1 VNHLIRYLF
10 NWSNWFV
17 VFLIACT
24 FGQVYFSV
32 NTVEQKSELMLT
44 TFRVLEIEKSPFGT
58 LKTVFE
64 TNRGNYELSS
74 KTPQNSIKK
83 GYEYQE
89 IVSFSQY
96 SIENKK
102 EVYDLSSGIKGEV
115 GIEGGL
121 IVKGCDLR
129 CKLMQN
135 LSQTEYYLDRL
146 FSEYSCQ
153 KLRWVTTLLAPD
165 IPCNDIGTFS
175 KGLLIGGVHF
185 SDSTKQTIRQSGISH
200 LVAVSGF
207 QVVLLA
213 GFIEW
218 IFLQARISKF
228 KRLVF
233 TVVVLLL
240 FGALV
245 GFDPPIVRAIL
256 MTMITYFAL
265 ILGRSQPKNK
275 ILIYT
280 AIIMLW
286 ANPFYLY
293 SVSFQLSF
301 LATFGLMNGSLPL
314 QNLGTK
320 LATGFELIWINV
332 RIFLITLPVIL
343 YLNAGFAWYS
353 IPINFILLPLTPF
366 ISLLDIFSII
376 PFLGEFIHIF
386 ALGIE
391 SLTLQ
396 TLHDVMQTGGQTTMK
411 PMTLVEM
418 SLYYIFFVTILLAI
432 NYRKN
437 KSPE

>member
-24 FGQVYFSV
+24 LGQVYFTINS
-32 NTVEQKSELMLT
+32 VEQKSEPTFT
-44 TFRVLEIEKSPFGT
+44 TFRVLEIEKSSFGT
-58 LKTVFE
+58 LKTVIE
-64 TNRGNYELSS
+64 TNQGNYEISS
-74 KTPQNSIKK
+74 KTPQNSLKK
-83 GYEYQE
+83 GYEYKGL
-89 IVSFSQY
+89 VSFSQY
-96 SIENKK
+96 STENKK
-102 EVYDLSSGIKGEV
+102 EIYDLSSGIKGEASIDS
-115 GIEGGL
+115 GM
-121 IVKGCDLR
+121 IVKGCDLK
-129 CKLMQN
+129 CKMIQN
-135 LSQTEYYLDRL
+135 LGQTEFYLDRL

-153 KLRWVTTLLAPD
+153 KLQWLSKLLAPD

-185 SDSTKQTIRQSGISH
+185 SDSSKQIIRQSGISH

-218 IFLQARISKF
+218 IFLQLRISKL
-228 KRLVF
+228 KRFVC
-233 TVVVLLL
+233 TTVVLLA

-265 ILGRSQPKNK
+265 ILGRSQPKNN

-286 ANPFYLY
+286 VNPFYLY

-301 LATFGLMNGSLPL
+301 LATFGLMNGTLPL
-314 QNLGTK
+314 ENLGTK
-320 LATGFELIWINV
+320 LASLLELLWINL

-343 YLNAGFAWYS
+343 YLNGGFAWYS
-353 IPINFILLPLTPF
+353 IPINFVLLPLTPF
-366 ISLLDIFSII
+366 VSLLDIFSII
-376 PFLGEFIHIF
+376 PFSGEFIHIF
-386 ALGIE
+386 TLGIE
-391 SLTLQ
+391 ALILQ
-396 TLHDVMQTGGQTTMK
+396 TLHDIVQTGGQTAMK
-411 PMTLVEM
+411 PMTTIELI
-418 SLYYIFFVTILLAI
+418 LYYIFLVILLVII
-432 NYRKN
+432 NYSKN
-437 KSPE
+437 KSPQ

>member
-1 VNHLIRYLF
+1 VSHIIRYVF

-17 VFLIACT
+17 FFLIICT
-24 FGQVYFSV
+24 LGQVYFSV
-32 NTVEQKSELMLT
+32 NSVENKSESSLI
-44 TFRVLEIEKSPFGT
+44 TFRVLEIEKSPYGT
-58 LKTVFE
+58 LKTIVE
-64 TNRGNYELSS
+64 THRGNYELSS
-74 KTPQNSIKK
+74 KTPLNTLKK
-83 GYEYQE
+83 GYQYQG
-89 IVSFSQY
+89 IVDYSQY
-96 SIENKK
+96 NIENKK

-115 GIEGGL
+115 NIDGGV

-129 CKLMQN
+129 CKMMQN

-153 KLRWVTTLLAPD
+153 KLRWVTAFLAPD

-185 SDSTKQTIRQSGISH
+185 SDSTKKIIKQSGISH

-218 IFLQARISKF
+218 IFLQLRISKL
-228 KRLVF
+228 KRFIFTILVL
-233 TVVVLLL
+233 TL

-265 ILGRSQPKNK
+265 MLGRSQPRNK

-286 ANPFYLY
+286 VNPFYLY

-301 LATFGLMNGSLPL
+301 LATFGLMNGSLSL

-320 LATGFELIWINV
+320 LASGFELIWINV

-353 IPINFILLPLTPF
+353 IPINFVLLPLTPF
-366 ISLLDIFSII
+366 ISLLDIFSIV
-376 PFLGEFIHIF
+376 PFFGEFIHIF
-386 ALGIE
+386 AIGIE

-396 TLHDVMQTGGQTTMK
+396 TLHDIVQSGVQTPMK
-411 PMTLVEM
+411 PLTPIELIV
-418 SLYYIFFVTILLAI
+418 YYTSFVMLLLAI

-437 KSPE
+437 KPPE